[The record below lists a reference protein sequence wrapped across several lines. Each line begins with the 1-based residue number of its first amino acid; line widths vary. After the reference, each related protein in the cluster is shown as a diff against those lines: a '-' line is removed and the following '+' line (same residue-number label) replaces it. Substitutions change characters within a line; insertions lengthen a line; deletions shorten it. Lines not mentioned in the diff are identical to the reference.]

1 MYVPVCANDVVSSK
15 PVDAGRDATD
25 IHTQTNTVDCAVC
38 TVCACGSSRCKACR
52 HVSQGSTFVSNVTQK
67 SYNVISSNSLMNCNT
82 TNVIYL
88 ISCKKCGVQY
98 VGETSQKLRSRL
110 NNHRNR
116 LRMLTNLYL
125 YKHFSSDGHSEDDVL
140 IMPIEELHLMTG
152 LVQTLRDWREKTIGV
167 ENFVLFTHMV

>member
-1 MYVPVCANDVVSSK
+1 M
-15 PVDAGRDATD
+15 
-25 IHTQTNTVDCAVC
+25 
-38 TVCACGSSRCKACR
+38 
-52 HVSQGSTFVSNVTQK
+52 
-67 SYNVISSNSLMNCNT
+67 
-82 TNVIYL
+82 
-88 ISCKKCGVQY
+88 
-98 VGETSQKLRSRL
+98 GETSQKLRSRL

-140 IMPIEELHLMTG
+140 IMPIEELHLITG